1 MACELVNGSRSVRK
15 QVENGKKKI
24 WDVYVMNRFGGKF
37 RMILSSKFDLKIS
50 KFSENC
56 RVPLGKDRAVHWKE
70 IKLGPCD
77 ERLGDSKQEHPLPL

>member
-1 MACELVNGSRSVRK
+1 
-15 QVENGKKKI
+15 
-24 WDVYVMNRFGGKF
+24 
-37 RMILSSKFDLKIS
+37 MILSSKFDLKIS
-50 KFSENC
+50 KFSENS